1 MMMNARQTQTL
12 AVAAV
17 ALCAALCRV
26 ACAADT
32 ALPPTL
38 SKAGQLNVGV
48 KCDAPPAAFLD
59 AQGKPE
65 GIDVDFARYI
75 AKNAFGDP
83 NKAAFTCV
91 TSATRM
97 QMLISGKVDLV
108 IATMSPTDERKRV
121 VDFADS
127 TNWGASGVL
136 VRRGEQYT
144 KLDDFNGKTLLSMK
158 GGWQAQYVHKNYP
171 DIHLVLL
178 DSMNDAIVALKQHR
192 ADGLT
197 EDVKALLPAANRDPD
212 MQLSKVS
219 FGVSWGAPAVR
230 RGDDSLRLY
239 VNKLIAQ
246 ARQDG
251 TFEQAVKKYTSGRL
265 QEVVLNGYLNP
276 PPDGSSSINT
286 VLR

>member
-1 MMMNARQTQTL
+1 MKTASTRKTL
-12 AVAAV
+12 AVAALV
-17 ALCAALCRV
+17 FGMAAFSRTSFAADAAL
-26 ACAADT
+26 
-32 ALPPTL
+32 PETL
-38 SKAGQLNVGV
+38 SHAGQLNVGV
-48 KCDAPPAAFLD
+48 KCDAPPAAFLN

-83 NKAAFTCV
+83 GKAVFTCV

-136 VRRGEQYT
+136 VRRGEQYN
-144 KLDDFNGKTLLSMK
+144 KLEDFNGKTLLSMK
-158 GGWQAQYVHKNYP
+158 GGWQAQYVRKNYP

-178 DSMNDAIVALKQHR
+178 DSMNDAITALQQHR

-197 EDVKALLPAANRDPD
+197 EDVKALLPAVARDPD
-212 MQLSKVS
+212 MQLSNVS
-219 FGVSWGAPAVR
+219 FGISWGAPAVR
-230 RGDDSLRLY
+230 RGDDGLRNY
-239 VNKLIAQ
+239 VNRMIAQ

-251 TFEQAVKKYTSGRL
+251 TFEQAVKKFTSGRL
-265 QEVVLNGYLNP
+265 QEAVLNGYLTA
-276 PPDGSSSINT
+276 PPDGSSSVNT